1 MGLVGAETPNFSL
14 QGSSAALHAVIHSVT
29 SANEDTAMLSS
40 PLIQRSKT
48 GVAMID
54 MQQVELGRGSTLP
67 NHSSEA
73 VGKLQQML
81 QIPVPYP
88 LTKMLRADLMHLVTL
103 PA

>member
-1 MGLVGAETPNFSL
+1 
-14 QGSSAALHAVIHSVT
+14 
-29 SANEDTAMLSS
+29 
-40 PLIQRSKT
+40 
-48 GVAMID
+48 MID